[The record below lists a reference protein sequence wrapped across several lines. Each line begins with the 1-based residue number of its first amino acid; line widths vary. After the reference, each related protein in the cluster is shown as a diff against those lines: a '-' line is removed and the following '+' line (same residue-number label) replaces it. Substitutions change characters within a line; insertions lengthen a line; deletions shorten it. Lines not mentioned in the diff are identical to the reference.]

1 MQTPHSSPE
10 DVQRFMQKGKWLG
23 NLECYTQMC
32 WQLLSLICL
41 LLQLKL
47 TLNHSYESARLS
59 FKIMVA
65 FYLWTLCGNICAV
78 TGTFHSNNALTFYN
92 FATLNLTWSCAC
104 VCMCVCVCV
113 CVCACMRVQ
122 IKTEKVRVFQWLNLH
137 GWLEL
142 VPSQC
147 IIARAHDDVI
157 FTTIK
162 ILEYCWFHLTSSEGV
177 SVKHQCLAGKYSTS
191 TCCYSN

>member
-113 CVCACMRVQ
+113 CVRACPDKNR
-122 IKTEKVRVFQWLNLH
+122 E
-137 GWLEL
+137 
-142 VPSQC
+142 SQ
-147 IIARAHDDVI
+147 
-157 FTTIK
+157 
-162 ILEYCWFHLTSSEGV
+162 GV
-177 SVKHQCLAGKYSTS
+177 SMTKLAWMTITGTITVHYCKSAWWRHFYHNKNSWVLLIS
-191 TCCYSN
+191 PYFEWGCKCEASMLSRQV